1 MRYNHHHLEARH
13 LRKLGRTAVW
23 YREKAIILFA
33 IGVWVTDVGFLI
45 NGEYPLPIVRN
56 ISYKH
61 GDITG
66 AARVNFSTLTSI
78 LDLLGLFANRRSVLR
93 GRMSAAPAPC

>member
-1 MRYNHHHLEARH
+1 MRFHHHQEARH

-33 IGVWVTDVGFLI
+33 MGVWVTDVAFLI

-56 ISYKH
+56 ISNKH

-66 AARVNFSTLTSI
+66 AARVNFSTLTI
-78 LDLLGLFANRRSVLR
+78 LDLLGLFANRRSVFR